1 MYSIGGFYRY
11 GNGVRNAGFPG
22 NVGGQIKGNLTYL
35 HKKGYVRAYFKYL
48 NDRNIFYLPIPLQNQ
63 DNPEGI
69 PGFDPNYGTMASVN
83 ASKISVPMPDGGT
96 WDRDLE
102 NGIHPKVFAAGAVL
116 LQELGNDWILKNN
129 FRNTS
134 IDLEYDAMFSM
145 GSPMLATEYA
155 EGVFGEGNYEYT
167 YADDATSV
175 SNPSQLNGNGLV
187 VSPGFWSI
195 DRKMNNFAN
204 NLSVTKALG
213 AHNITGGYYFSYYKA
228 TQFWYWS
235 QVLMEVADE
244 SRLLNLSNPA
254 TGESQTLNGIT
265 NIGFYGRNT
274 DIRGTINAMYLNDE
288 FDISEKFSADI
299 GIRYEMGRYSGARE
313 GEGSASFPH
322 QDTLLPE
329 ALNTGWNGNGQ
340 MSYFKFDADELA
352 WTMGVNYMF
361 SDNMAAYFRAS
372 DGFRTPIEEAYMD
385 NISDLSKIKTTDVK
399 QFELGYKY
407 SSSKMAVFANA
418 FYMKMENLPFSDILA
433 GGESE
438 NKFAGAKNLGL
449 ELEAIGKFNV
459 FGLRFNGTFQN
470 PEFTDFAYNTA
481 DGDRI
486 DNNGKQVR
494 RIPKVFMHITPSV
507 DFDFGLGMYVR
518 FSYYGEKFQDNE
530 NEATLPAYSMINA
543 GASFKHKNIVFA
555 VDASNLTNAIGLTEG
570 DPRVSP
576 DASAQYYMARPIL
589 GRTIKFSVSY
599 DF

>member
-1 MYSIGGFYRY
+1 
-11 GNGVRNAGFPG
+11 
-22 NVGGQIKGNLTYL
+22 
-35 HKKGYVRAYFKYL
+35 
-48 NDRNIFYLPIPLQNQ
+48 
-63 DNPEGI
+63 
-69 PGFDPNYGTMASVN
+69 
-83 ASKISVPMPDGGT
+83 
-96 WDRDLE
+96 
-102 NGIHPKVFAAGAVL
+102 L

-244 SRLLNLSNPA
+244 ARLLNLSNPA